1 MMKSVRQR
9 INLARNKGCSISLL
23 PDGRLGLGFFTMLN
37 RVLLAVLSVWLLALL
52 HSPVV
57 AMTPEPVL
65 PPVAEAEA
73 LASFVERRAAS
84 TSFAELES
92 FGTRATARHD
102 REGLNRLYHV
112 TWTILNQ
119 GEFQRAALW
128 NNRLATA
135 ARAQNDRRYI
145 DIAALNG
152 LAIRYDQGEATVA
165 AEMAD
170 YVDGGYDWFV
180 RAHAARLTALNL
192 VDQGRIGEGL
202 QMLTRAQADI
212 PERDPYADTAR
223 AGIWEVVGMGLKD
236 IDDVEGATVAF
247 RKFEIDYSN
256 PAYPRPD
263 FDSLYNLTKM
273 AIRVGDLERGRAFAA
288 AHNAVAT
295 RSDLPALAI
304 FDAALCAL
312 VADASS
318 QSRGVLDCLKPYG
331 ENLGDAA
338 FLALDVL
345 PLRAVARAR
354 TGDLTGA
361 LRDFESLRRLEASAG
376 DGSRLREV
384 EAEILFAQ
392 GRAAEAFALL
402 RSFTVDQN
410 IAEARAFS
418 AGVHQVTGDMQQ
430 QLEDRRNQ
438 LETARTKTRLQ
449 WLIMAVGVIFLIS
462 VIAGLIW
469 QMRQGRKLKAAQ
481 ERAESANRA
490 KSEFLANMSHEIR
503 TPLNGVVSMAD
514 ALSRQRLDG
523 NAQEMVDLIR
533 SSGATLERLLT
544 DILDSAKI
552 EAGQVALEETI
563 FDLKHTVNDIALL
576 WRAKAEDR
584 GVSLVFELDPD
595 APKFVSGDA
604 VRLRQVL
611 TNLVSNALK
620 FTDRGTVTLTVTVA
634 EGDRIGF
641 EVRDTGIGFD
651 ADQKARIFGRF
662 QQADGSITRRFGGTG
677 LGLAIS
683 AALVELMGGS
693 LDCDSTP
700 RQGSV
705 FAFEIDL
712 PKAEPPLAVSTATS
726 PASEIVSLPLRVLLA
741 DDHPA
746 NRKVIEIMLGVTD
759 MQLVAVENG
768 RQALDMFM
776 AEPFDI
782 VLMDMQMPVMD
793 GLSATKAIRDFESD
807 QGRNPTA
814 ILMLTANAMAEHV
827 AQSLEAGADGHLTKP
842 ITMNALLAE
851 MSDVLSGK
859 AWREAA

>member
-1 MMKSVRQR
+1 MS
-9 INLARNKGCSISLL
+9 
-23 PDGRLGLGFFTMLN
+23 N
-37 RVLLAVLSVWLLALL
+37 RVVLAVISVLFVALL
-52 HSPVV
+52 RAPAW
-57 AMTPEPVL
+57 AMSPEPVL
-65 PPVAEAEA
+65 PPAAEAEA
-73 LASFVERRAAS
+73 LARFVERRAAS

-92 FGTRATARHD
+92 FGRRATARQD

-119 GEFQRAALW
+119 GEFERAALW
-128 NNRLATA
+128 NNRLAA
-135 ARAQNDRRYI
+135 AALAQNDARYI
-145 DIAALNG
+145 DIAALNA

-165 AEMAD
+165 TEMAD
-170 YVDGGYDWFV
+170 YVDKGHDWFV
-180 RAHAARLTALNL
+180 RAHAARLAALNL

-202 QMLTRAQADI
+202 QLLTRAQADI
-212 PERDPYADTAR
+212 PDRDPYADTAR

-236 IDDVEGATVAF
+236 IDDVEGATAAF

-273 AIRVGDLERGRAFAA
+273 AIRMGDLERGRSFAA
-288 AHNAVAT
+288 AHSAVAT

-312 VADASS
+312 VADASLQS
-318 QSRGVLDCLKPYG
+318 QGVLACLEPYG
-331 ENLGDAA
+331 EDLGDAA

-354 TGDLTGA
+354 TGDVAGA
-361 LRDFESLRRLEASAG
+361 MRDLEVLRGLEASAG

-384 EAEILFAQ
+384 QAEILFAQ
-392 GRAAEAFALL
+392 GRSAEAFALL
-402 RSFTVDQN
+402 RSFTADQN
-410 IAEARAFS
+410 VAAARAFS

-430 QLEDRRNQ
+430 QLEDRRTQ

-449 WLIMAVGVIFLIS
+449 WLVMAVGVIFLIC
-462 VIAGLIW
+462 VVVGLIW
-469 QMRQGRKLKAAQ
+469 QMRQGRKLRAAQ

-552 EAGQVALEETI
+552 EAGQVALEETT

-576 WRAKAEDR
+576 WRAKAEDH
-584 GVSLVFELDPD
+584 GVALVFDLDPA
-595 APKFVSGDA
+595 APKYVSGDA
-604 VRLRQVL
+604 VRLRQIL

-620 FTDRGTVTLTVTVA
+620 FTERGTVSLKVTSA
-634 EGDRIGF
+634 GGDRIGF

-693 LDCDSTP
+693 LDCDSAP
-700 RQGSV
+700 GEGSV

-712 PKAEPPLAVSTATS
+712 PQAEPPLAIASAITPATD
-726 PASEIVSLPLRVLLA
+726 ITGLPLRVLLA

-746 NRKVIEIMLGVTD
+746 NRKVIEIMLGVTA

-768 RQALDMFM
+768 RQALDMFI

-793 GLSATKAIRDFESD
+793 GLTATGAIRDFETRH
-807 QGRNPTA
+807 GRDRTA

-827 AQSLEAGADGHLTKP
+827 TQSLAAGADGHLTKP
-842 ITMNALLAE
+842 ITMNALLAA
-851 MSDVLSGK
+851 MSDVLTGK
-859 AWREAA
+859 TWREAA